1 MLKRPLQLGLMSAA
15 SSGSGVG
22 PGSATGW
29 TLERNIT
36 QILQTNSLPQ
46 NVRSD
51 VQRSPD
57 AFDNRRSIIEG
68 HGAGG
73 TRHPDSAAEVAQAS
87 GLAWTSSQRME
98 LLPPDGA
105 SLSSR
110 QELSIAAAEHRAEVK
125 AHQAGSWKDW
135 SKGKG
140 GKAEKDDG
148 AKGKGK
154 KGKANPKKD

>member
-1 MLKRPLQLGLMSAA
+1 MQG
-15 SSGSGVG
+15 
-22 PGSATGW
+22 
-29 TLERNIT
+29 
-36 QILQTNSLPQ
+36 
-46 NVRSD
+46 
-51 VQRSPD
+51 SPD
-57 AFDNRRSIIEG
+57 AFNNRRSIIEG

-73 TRHPDSAAEVAQAS
+73 LDTLIQRLKSLEAQAS